1 MPRHRKVR
9 LRNRS
14 PVPFAFTADGTV
26 LMNAALDGQSPGVR
40 RAVVAASAHAPE
52 IFVGVPLAKR
62 EARVMMK
69 RVIEGGHE
77 GVALVCGARR
87 GRSSAAKR

>member
-1 MPRHRKVR
+1 MSRQRNLR

-14 PVPFAFTADGTV
+14 PVPFAFAADGTV
-26 LMNAALDGQSPGVR
+26 LMNAALDGQSPNVR
-40 RAVVAASAHAPE
+40 RALAAASAHAPRV
-52 IFVGVPLAKR
+52 FVGVPLGKR
-62 EARVMMK
+62 EARVMIK

-87 GRSSAAKR
+87 IRGPAGSR